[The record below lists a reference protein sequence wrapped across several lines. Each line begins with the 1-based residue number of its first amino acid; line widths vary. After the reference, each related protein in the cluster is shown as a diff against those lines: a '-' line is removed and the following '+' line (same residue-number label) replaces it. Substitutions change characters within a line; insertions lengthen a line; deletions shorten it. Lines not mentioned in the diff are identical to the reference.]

1 MRAPHDAACDV
12 NDFGGREGE
21 DDGTVPA
28 QRARGGS
35 VMEQSLSKVQAQD
48 DAVED

>member
-1 MRAPHDAACDV
+1 MSTILGV
-12 NDFGGREGE
+12 GRVK